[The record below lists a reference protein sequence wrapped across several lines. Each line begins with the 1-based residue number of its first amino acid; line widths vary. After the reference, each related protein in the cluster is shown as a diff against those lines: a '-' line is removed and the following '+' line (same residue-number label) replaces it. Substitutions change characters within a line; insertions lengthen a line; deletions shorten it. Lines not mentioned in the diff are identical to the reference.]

1 MKIVVFNT
9 LYYPYQIGGA
19 EKSVKTLSEEFFN
32 LGNEVLVI
40 TLGEKDNFLSFNGV
54 QIQVYKLENNY
65 WPYNK
70 KESKDK
76 KIIEKLQW
84 HIKDISNKKY
94 NNNLINILNSFKP
107 DIIFTNNLSG
117 FSTHVWNIA
126 KNLNIKIVHTL
137 RDYYLQCPKTTKF
150 KNGKNC
156 TNICLDCKLL
166 SRIKKKNSHNIS
178 FLIGI
183 SNYILEDHKSKGFF
197 SEIPQKVI
205 YNGFKTI
212 SNNVNYKKRALENIT
227 FGFIGQLNQ
236 TKGIELIL
244 KSFSLLKKPN
254 WKLLIAGSAN
264 DHYISEL
271 RAIHDSENITFLGYT
286 ESSIFFEAI
295 DVLIAPSI
303 WNEPF
308 GRVVVESIFNRKP
321 VIGSSKGGIPELL
334 SNNPSFIIEPTV
346 DNLVKLIKKIINNP
360 EFLNKFIFDETF
372 NNKFL
377 ISEVAKE
384 YLSVFRS
391 LISK

>member
-117 FSTHVWNIA
+117 FSTHIWNIA

-236 TKGIELIL
+236 TKGIELLL
-244 KSFSLLKKPN
+244 KSFS
-254 WKLLIAGSAN
+254 KLENLSWRLIIAGKINKNYLEYLQEINNSVRIEYVGYIDSA
-264 DHYISEL
+264 S
-271 RAIHDSENITFLGYT
+271 
-286 ESSIFFEAI
+286 FFEMI
-295 DVLIAPSI
+295 DVLVVPSL

-308 GRVVVESIFNRKP
+308 GRVVLESIINKKP
-321 VIGSSKGGIPELL
+321 VIASNMGGIKELL
-334 SNNPSFIIEPTV
+334 SKNKNFIFHPKEDSLT
-346 DNLVKLIKKIINNP
+346 DLIKKII
-360 EFLNKFIFDETF
+360 LNKDFLGEFNFQKSLLDKFDIEKTVDQYLEVF
-372 NNKFL
+372 NEIL
-377 ISEVAKE
+377 KE
-384 YLSVFRS
+384 
-391 LISK
+391 